1 MQPEDYHNKINNN
14 SDELE
19 LNDHENDDD
28 DLSLDLLFNALDGL
42 FLDYQP
48 DQPDQRPEVNNQTNS
63 SIHSP
68 SIVPLLKQMYKLT
81 TWGNV
86 EEGTGDRPKLCLI
99 CHSLICDH
107 VKNLKSKLNIEDLL
121 ENAINQCQHEIS
133 EEWVFEEVCA
143 KCIINSCEQVNS
155 ISSPDLFVLWDEV
168 DLTQYLQW
176 IQKIDKE
183 ASFTN

>member
-99 CHSLICDH
+99 CHSLID
-107 VKNLKSKLNIEDLL
+107 
-121 ENAINQCQHEIS
+121 
-133 EEWVFEEVCA
+133 
-143 KCIINSCEQVNS
+143 CI
-155 ISSPDLFVLWDEV
+155 F
-168 DLTQYLQW
+168 
-176 IQKIDKE
+176 
-183 ASFTN
+183 